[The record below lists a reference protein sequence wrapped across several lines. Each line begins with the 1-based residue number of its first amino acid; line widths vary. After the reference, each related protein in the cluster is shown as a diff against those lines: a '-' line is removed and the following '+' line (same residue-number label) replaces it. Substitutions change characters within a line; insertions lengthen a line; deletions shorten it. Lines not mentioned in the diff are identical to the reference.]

1 MKDAFIVNASL
12 IDENIK
18 EQLMGLIENNYIIFT
33 DSISELLK
41 CTEYYSLK
49 EDVDTIY
56 AVGDDS
62 TANLIANVLI
72 NKNKKLGIVPIGK
85 CNNIYKKI
93 KDKSSINISYVNDYL
108 FLNQIVIADTGFKLE
123 NLETLHQIS
132 GFEFVSNLDGKYK
145 IRKSKAIVINN
156 LLDSDEIEVILLNE
170 NGVFRK
176 ENIKYKTTSLHIDL
190 LGNMPVKIDGYLY
203 YLPRIDLKKDNRIIN
218 IDNSFTKRLKL
229 NV

>member
-49 EDVDTIY
+49 EDVDTVY
-56 AVGDDS
+56 AVGGDG
-62 TANLIANVLI
+62 TVNLIANKLV
-72 NKNKKLGIVPIGK
+72 NKRLGIIPIGK

-93 KDKSSINISYVNDYL
+93 KDKNSINISYVNDYL
-108 FLNQIVIADTGFKLE
+108 FLNQVVISDNGFKLE
-123 NLETLHQIS
+123 NMETMHQIS
-132 GFEFVSNLDGKYK
+132 SFEFVSNLDGKYK
-145 IRKSKAIVINN
+145 IKKSKAIIINN
-156 LLDSDEIEVILLNE
+156 ILDSEEIEVILLNE

-176 ENIKYKTTSLHIDL
+176 ENIKYKVSSLHIDL
-190 LGNMPVKIDGYLY
+190 LGNMPVRIDGNLY
-203 YLPRIDLKKDNRIIN
+203 YLPRINLKKDNRIIN
-218 IDNSFTKRLKL
+218 INNSFTKRLKL